1 MAPGFALALFTA
13 DNMSV
18 SRMAVKVPVALIQPT
33 RQVSSSSRQL
43 AAQAAVAKSEP
54 RATESEPLKVSSLA
68 NGLTVASVD
77 ENTPV
82 ATLGVVVKAGSSNE
96 SYENAGTGHVLRV
109 AAGMATQTN
118 STFGIR

>member
-54 RATESEPLKVSSLA
+54 LKVSSLA

-77 ENTPV
+77 ENSPV

-96 SYENAGTGHVLRV
+96 IYEDAGTGHVLRV